1 MVVTVRFQTTTGNV
15 VDSVAA
21 RDDGA
26 LEALAGGASARDSP
40 GRHASRTRTT
50 SSHVKARAP

>member
-1 MVVTVRFQTTTGNV
+1 MVVTVRFQTTTGKV

-40 GRHASRTRTT
+40 GRHASRTT